1 MDEKALGIDQ
11 EQPGAQAVEDVGEG
25 RRVVGFPVNC
35 LADADRPTHVRC
47 DKCHAPAHFIV
58 DHVVRLASDDA
69 EKVATLPR
77 SFKHGAGN
85 IAPVLRQRPVLIE
98 EPLAMIVTG
107 HAFRKADDLPDIE
120 QRYGR

>member
-1 MDEKALGIDQ
+1 MTSGDDGISSVALRTNTAAATF
-11 EQPGAQAVEDVGEG
+11 PGAPA
-25 RRVVGFPVNC
+25 RRR
-35 LADADRPTHVRC
+35 ADAARPTHVRC

-69 EKVATLPR
+69 EKVATFPR

-98 EPLAMIVTG
+98 EPLAIIVAG